1 MLTVTVRDLTK
12 HVDNIDQSVVMN
24 IYMSTMTVGDL
35 TKHVDNRDQSAV
47 MNILHVNNDSRG
59 SYQACR

>member
-1 MLTVTVRDLTK
+1 MSTVTVGDLTK

-24 IYMSTMTVGDL
+24 IYISTMTVGHL

-47 MNILHVNNDSRG
+47 MNILHVNSDSQG